1 MSSPCYLKCQNDTNS
16 SKCNFLKKHEFKKR
30 MPATF
35 VSKFL
40 PVSEFYYFLKRVR
53 KINFG
58 KCLYFALHGRK
69 ILRRCYPNCT
79 A

>member
-1 MSSPCYLKCQNDTNS
+1 MSFTFAKTMSSPCYLKCQNDTNS

-53 KINFG
+53 FD
-58 KCLYFALHGRK
+58 FSA
-69 ILRRCYPNCT
+69 